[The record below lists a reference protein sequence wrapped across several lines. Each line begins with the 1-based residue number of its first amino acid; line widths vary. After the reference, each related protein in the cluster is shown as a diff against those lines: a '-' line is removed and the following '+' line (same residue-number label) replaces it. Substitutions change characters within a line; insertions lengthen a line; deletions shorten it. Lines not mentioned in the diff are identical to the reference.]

1 MGVLELQISKKLK
14 YTINCPLCSKEITFE
29 IDDKELFSNLQGNL
43 ATFTLES
50 HGDPPHIVTAYIDKN
65 REIIGSY
72 PSIVKSA
79 EKSDTTNLQ
88 YNHIV
93 DATADITFE
102 EAINYGLEIIPYELI
117 INGKVKRKYL
127 SDVSPAEVLKLL
139 MNNMKIESR
148 AIEVEDFLKTFRFYD
163 NKKPIIVNTCCSKVS
178 KNYINAL
185 KAKKKI
191 AKENEKLAERIN
203 IFDTNT
209 VGTMLK
215 IIATNAIEMDKK
227 GREINE
233 IMRYIDWMRSFH
245 RTYFMVDN
253 IENLKRSNI
262 LGTFTGVF
270 SGVRGTKP
278 LIACNV
284 GGEGIIE
291 PCKNIKSY
299 KEGMGEIA
307 RLIKNDFR
315 GREIKGKIFHCMAE
329 ENAQRLS
336 EYLEIILK
344 VNKEDFPVEPVGSS
358 VCIHGGVGMLG
369 LSVFPKI

>member
-1 MGVLELQISKKLK
+1 MELQISNCLK
-14 YTINCPLCSKEITFE
+14 YTINCPLCSKEITFD
-29 IDDKELFSNLQGNL
+29 IDDNELITNLQGNL

-50 HGDPPHIVTAYIDKN
+50 HGNPPHIVTVYIDKN
-65 REIIGSY
+65 KEIIGSY
-72 PSIVKSA
+72 PSIVKGA
-79 EKSDTTNLQ
+79 EKDGIIDLQ
-88 YNHIV
+88 CNHIV

-127 SDVSPAEVLKLL
+127 SDVSPTEVLKLM
-139 MNNMKIESR
+139 MNKMKIESR
-148 AIEVEDFLKTFRFYD
+148 SISVEDFLKTFRFYD
-163 NKKPIIVNTCCSKVS
+163 NEKPTIVSTCCSKVS
-178 KNYINAL
+178 KNYINAV

-191 AKENEKLAERIN
+191 AKENEKLAEKIN

-209 VGTMLK
+209 VGIMLK
-215 IIATNAIEMDKK
+215 IIAMNAIEMDKK

-233 IMRYIDWMRSFH
+233 IMRYIEWMRHYH

-262 LGTFTGVF
+262 LGTFSGVF

-291 PCKNIKSY
+291 PYKNIRSY
-299 KEGMGEIA
+299 KEGMSEFA

-329 ENAQRLS
+329 ENAKRLS

-344 VNKEDFPVEPVGSS
+344 IEKEDFPIEPVGSS
-358 VCIHGGVGMLG
+358 VSIHGGIGMLG
-369 LSVFPKI
+369 LSVYPKI